1 MTTNPSP
8 KQIAASLLNLDGY
21 TPVSADTWPD
31 TQTGLFNE
39 LGSTAESFWAEIND
53 FLALSKAGHADDAA
67 HALDGVLVSLN
78 NINAYIDRLIAI

>member
-8 KQIAASLLNLDGY
+8 KHIAASLSNIDGY
-21 TPVSADTWPD
+21 TPVSADTWPA
-31 TQTGLFNE
+31 TQTGLLNE

-53 FLALSKAGHADDAA
+53 FMALSKAGYTDDAA
-67 HALDGVLVSLN
+67 HALDGILVSLN